1 MKKLIAESIK
11 RALAGVRLPFRAKLT
26 GLNTAPGVG
35 LIQAKALAGEQLQ
48 AAELFQHYGLTSAP
62 PAGTMLI
69 VVPVGGNTAHGIVV
83 GEENAGFRIK
93 GLKSGEVAL
102 YTDEG
107 DSITL
112 KRGRLMEMETHTLH
126 IKAAT
131 QVLLETPAF
140 NMTGPEGGG
149 TTAHIT
155 GTLTTSGDLI
165 AGVVSLRGHVH
176 PENDHGGPTSPP
188 VGG

>member
-1 MKKLIAESIK
+1 MKKLVAEAIR
-11 RALAGVRLPFRAKLT
+11 RALAGVRLPFRARLT

-35 LIQAKALAGEQLQ
+35 LVQAKALAGEQLQ

-62 PAGTMLI
+62 PAGTMLL

-83 GEENAGFRIK
+83 GEEHSGFRLK

-107 DSITL
+107 DSIVL
-112 KRGRLMEMETHTLH
+112 KRGRVIEMETETLRV
-126 IKAAT
+126 KATT
-131 QVLLETPAF
+131 QVTFETPAF
-140 NMTGPEGGG
+140 SIASTGGG
-149 TTAHIT
+149 AAAASIT
-155 GTLTTSGDLI
+155 GGLTASGDLV

-176 PENDHGGPTSPP
+176 PENDYGGPTSAP